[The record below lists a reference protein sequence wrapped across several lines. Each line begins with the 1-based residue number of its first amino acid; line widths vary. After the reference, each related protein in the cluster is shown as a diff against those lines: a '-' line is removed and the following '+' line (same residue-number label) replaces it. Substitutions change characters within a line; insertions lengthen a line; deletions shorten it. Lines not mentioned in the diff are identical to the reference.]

1 MKIYLINKN
10 PIISKLV
17 HLSVSK
23 LGLEIS
29 ELESLS
35 AEAVA
40 DIFLMDDECFEE
52 ESFKICKDTN
62 AEAKFGLFYAKA
74 VERIEGFDVYIQKP
88 FLPTDLVKILSE
100 VSGIPIIEQQSNALG
115 ALQEEAL
122 EDTEES
128 SLKALNLDDNLDFE
142 SLDDLSLDEN
152 PSTEANLGTDLD
164 TSLEDGDMPLDF
176 GADDSTIEST
186 EDSLEP
192 SETKHENTIIEDLNA
207 PLDFG
212 ADETPAQEQEPKILD
227 KGEVEAIKDLLED
240 NTTSEEN
247 VALDFDLDKELNAI
261 SDDLSQEQLSA
272 ESSVEESSADDSK
285 NADSDALDLSDL
297 EAHLEGIGMDTATK
311 SENEEKTQDD
321 ALDFSDMDFGLD
333 NLGLNDNEG
342 SEDITPRVESNTSG
356 TIEFA
361 ESKNVES
368 STELSGE
375 SAKDEAEK
383 AKETEEVES
392 VENLESF
399 GLSNDEEIKLEEDL
413 AKIDAAGL
421 QSDLESVDD
430 NANATQMDLD
440 LSNFELEDELSAVQK
455 AKEEQGE
462 SIGLDVDALT
472 KDLESIEEDTDE
484 DFEDLLRG
492 DSTFEKDENPSTES
506 TQAQENMVQKEQ
518 ENINLESSTIE
529 NIGDEFDMLSQES
542 MSEALGEPVQKAPN
556 VTPIVQNN
564 EALPSTIQ
572 ANSLESL
579 IGALQTLQTNSLKE
593 LLSGATINISIQ
605 FPKKDNV

>member
-212 ADETPAQEQEPKILD
+212 ADETPAQEPKILD

-261 SDDLSQEQLSA
+261 SDDLPQEQLSA
-272 ESSVEESSADDSK
+272 ESSGAESVADTSK

-297 EAHLEGIGMDTATK
+297 EAQLEGIGVDTATK
-311 SENEEKTQDD
+311 SESEEKTQEDV
-321 ALDFSDMDFGLD
+321 LDFSDMDFGLD
-333 NLGLNDNEG
+333 NLGLNDNEE
-342 SEDITPRVESNTSG
+342 SKDVTPKVESDTSD
-356 TIEFA
+356 TIELT
-361 ESKNVES
+361 ESQNMES
-368 STELSGE
+368 SAELSGE
-375 SAKDEAEK
+375 SAKEEA
-383 AKETEEVES
+383 ES

-462 SIGLDVDALT
+462 SISLDVDALT

-518 ENINLESSTIE
+518 ENISLESSTIE